1 MCVKITIDSNL
12 INARQKEELINCLE
26 KLHAENKLQI
36 VVSQRLLDEMHR
48 NETMKKAQKYTNI
61 SEPSVAG
68 HSRVGKSYAV
78 GNTKKYPSFSEIS
91 KIIFPTLDELSQNQI
106 NDVMHLIA
114 HCYSDSKYFITNN
127 TKDFMDGKKTNKNR
141 NLNLKNETRR
151 KLQALSID
159 VLTPQ
164 EAVELFMKQR
174 L

>member
-1 MCVKITIDSNL
+1 MCIKITIDSNL
-12 INARQKEELINCLE
+12 INARQKDELINCLE
-26 KLHAENKLQI
+26 KLHAENKIQI

-48 NETMKKAQKYTNI
+48 KKTIEKAQKYNNI
-61 SEPSVAG
+61 SEPSVIG
-68 HSRVGKSYAV
+68 RSKVGESYAT
-78 GNTKKYPSFSEIS
+78 GGGKNRPSFSEIS
-91 KIIFPTLDELSQNQI
+91 QIIFPNSNALNQNEI

-141 NLNLKNETRR
+141 NQNLKNETRR

-164 EAVELFMKQR
+164 EAVELFMK
-174 L
+174 